1 MLKWK
6 ALLDKILN
14 KLKDI
19 SRVVQ
24 DIKVSF
30 NEKKSI
36 CFEQNFS
43 DDIKMV
49 YLNITLQ
56 ADSELDFTLEQNSA
70 NSVSIIFLIVNL
82 HTNSKFFLLNSAV
95 GNSVNILFC
104 KYNLLQS
111 GATIIHE
118 SLQNAIFSGV
128 SILSTKQNHLVASC
142 KSYVEIKTLL
152 SHNAKN
158 LYFGNIS
165 IESMAIKSDAF
176 QNHTTLM
183 LNKDCKNSSVPSL
196 CVKNNDVKCYHGS
209 ATSRLNNDFLYYL
222 QSFGFDYNQASE
234 FIIDGFFSDMY
245 LRNYYDKARLK
256 VFLEKFKQRLCRGYC
271 G

>member
-1 MLKWK
+1 MLLKWK
-6 ALLDKILN
+6 VLLDKILN
-14 KLKDI
+14 RL
-19 SRVVQ
+19 Q
-24 DIKVSF
+24 DIVTEIKNIKLVS
-30 NEKKSI
+30 NEENSI
-36 CFEQNFS
+36 VFEQNFS
-43 DDIKMV
+43 DDIKIV

-56 ADSELDFTLEQNSA
+56 SDSNLSFTLEQNCV
-70 NSVSIIFLIVNL
+70 NSVSIVFLTVNL
-82 HTNSKFFLLNSAV
+82 HSNSKFFLLNSVV
-95 GNSVNILFC
+95 GNSTNILFC
-104 KYNLLQS
+104 KYNLLQF
-111 GATIIHE
+111 GATVIHE
-118 SLQNAIFSGV
+118 SLQNTFFSGS

-142 KSYVEIKTLL
+142 KSCVEVKTLL

-165 IESMAIKSDAF
+165 IENMAIKSDAF

-222 QSFGFDYNQASE
+222 QSFGFDYNQASK

-245 LRNYYDKARLK
+245 LSSYYDSARLK
-256 VFLEKFKQRLCRGYC
+256 IFLEKFKQSL
-271 G
+271 